1 MPSNSIYYRL
11 NVLFPTDESVQD
23 TIQRLKRRAPLPERL
38 GNDFH
43 LHDGKLFYSPARQS
57 APKLEVIPPSKAQEV
72 LEHLWENDWAT
83 LGKSV
88 TTLYKYVRRMYVNI
102 TRDDC
107 KKFLEGKELSQLTRA
122 SAPPIRKP
130 IIALYPNA
138 LWCIDLIDLSSYKS
152 PQNRHRSYILNTVD
166 PFSRRCFLESLGS
179 KTAPAVL
186 QALQRTMDRAG
197 VQPHRILSD
206 NGGKFQGEFD
216 EWLKEQ
222 GISHTFT

>member
-38 GNDFH
+38 GTNEFH
-43 LHDGKLFYSPARQS
+43 VHDDKLFYSPTRPN

-102 TRDDC
+102 TRDD
-107 KKFLEGKELSQLTRA
+107 
-122 SAPPIRKP
+122 
-130 IIALYPNA
+130 
-138 LWCIDLIDLSSYKS
+138 
-152 PQNRHRSYILNTVD
+152 
-166 PFSRRCFLESLGS
+166 
-179 KTAPAVL
+179 
-186 QALQRTMDRAG
+186 
-197 VQPHRILSD
+197 
-206 NGGKFQGEFD
+206 
-216 EWLKEQ
+216 
-222 GISHTFT
+222 

>member
-11 NVLFPTDESVQD
+11 NVLFPTDESVRD
-23 TIQRLKRRAPLPERL
+23 TIQRLKRRAPLPEKL
-38 GNDFH
+38 GTNEFH
-43 LHDGKLFYSPARQS
+43 LHNDKLFYSPSRQN
-57 APKLEVIPPSKAQEV
+57 APKHEVIPPSKAQEV
-72 LEHLWENDWAT
+72 LQNLWKNDWAT
-83 LGKSV
+83 LGKSM

-138 LWCIDLIDLSSYKS
+138 LWCIDLIDLST
-152 PQNRHRSYILNTVD
+152 QNRHRSYYMLNTVD
-166 PFSRRCFLESLGS
+166 AFSRRCFLESIS
-179 KTAPAVL
+179 AKTAPAVL
-186 QALQRTMDRAG
+186 QALQRTMERAG

-206 NGGKFQGEFD
+206 NAENFRVNLMNG
-216 EWLKEQ
+216 
-222 GISHTFT
+222 